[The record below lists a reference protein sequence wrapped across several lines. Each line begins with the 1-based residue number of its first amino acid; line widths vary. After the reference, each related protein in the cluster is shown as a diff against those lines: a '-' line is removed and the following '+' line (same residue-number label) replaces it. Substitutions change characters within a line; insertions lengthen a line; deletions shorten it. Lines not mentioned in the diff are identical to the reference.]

1 MVKSPSTNGDFTINK
16 YGFYRFTIG
25 FTTNDSANQET
36 KPGISP
42 AKVDFWST
50 HWDLKEHL
58 AEPIWIYLFS

>member
-1 MVKSPSTNGDFTINK
+1 MVISPSTNMGFTMS
-16 YGFYRFTIG
+16 

-36 KPGISP
+36 KPGILP

-58 AEPIWIYLFS
+58 AKPNRNYLFS